1 MNQNIEIPQTF
12 LRNAEMTGKK
22 IFKKNDN
29 KKIKEKI

>member
-1 MNQNIEIPQTF
+1 MNQSIENPQIF
-12 LRNAEMTGKK
+12 LQNAEMTGKK